1 MAVSVN
7 QSVSGGGVGGGPVQ
21 TVGSGNVSTQDST
34 VLGTGSVDVGNTNT
48 LNLTLAADSS
58 SEVGIAKVNQVQYF
72 GIGNLTGAAHI
83 VGSFNYSYVD
93 ATGKTIALAIGSENS
108 IGQNNGTITRANS
121 SLNTINGN
129 AAGKT
134 ITLWTGATSVPTNNA
149 GTLTRAQ
156 GFRSELTSGN
166 TGTITL
172 WEGFYNADASTGVG
186 TVTSRFAFVND
197 DAGAVFKSK
206 APFCDSSF
214 TALSPTNG
222 GTTNIPAGV
231 GLVVLNSGGNIAGCT
246 LAFAA
251 AAGFTDGQKITFY
264 SVFAITTPAY
274 TSAGVTQLSFPSTIA
289 AGSFFTVQ
297 YAASGPYWIR
307 VG

>member
-1 MAVSVN
+1 MTTSYAVGKNWV
-7 QSVSGGGVGGGPVQ
+7 
-21 TVGSGNVSTQDST
+21 TVADTPASAGYSNRSFTF
-34 VLGTGSVDVGNTNT
+34 LGTGLEVMETSTA
-48 LNLTLAADSS
+48 TLAITSSGSPVAIARVDQVNNYSTAD
-58 SEVGIAKVNQVQYF
+58 I
-72 GIGNLTGAAHI
+72 TGAGHI
-83 VGSFNYSYVD
+83 VGSFSYAYND
-93 ATGKTIALAIGSENS
+93 AAGTTIALAIGAENS
-108 IGQNNGTITRANS
+108 IGNNNGTITRANS

-149 GTLTRAQ
+149 GTLTKAQ
-156 GFRSELTSGN
+156 GFRAEVTTGN
-166 TGTITL
+166 TGTISE
-172 WEGFYNADASTGVG
+172 WAGFYNEDVSAIAGIAA
-186 TVTSRFAFVND
+186 RYAFVNN

-206 APFCDSSF
+206 APFCDNSF
-214 TALSPTNG
+214 VALSPTNG

-274 TSAGVTQLSFPSTIA
+274 TSAGVTQLGFPATIA
-289 AGSFFTVQ
+289 AGAFFTVQ
-297 YAASGPYWIR
+297 YAAVGPYWVR

>member
-1 MAVSVN
+1 MLRAYGRGLPDSVTYVAPGTNGTPEVAVSETETVAITSDGTPVTIATVHQVN
-7 QSVSGGGVGGGPVQ
+7 NFSTANIVAPGHIVGAFNYAFNASGA
-21 TVGSGNVSTQDST
+21 
-34 VLGTGSVDVGNTNT
+34 GNTN
-48 LNLTLAADSS
+48 
-58 SEVGIAKVNQVQYF
+58 
-72 GIGNLTGAAHI
+72 
-83 VGSFNYSYVD
+83 
-93 ATGKTIALAIGSENS
+93 ALAVGSENS
-108 IGQNNGTITRANS
+108 IGNNNGTITRANS

-149 GTLTRAQ
+149 GTITSAQ
-156 GFRSELTSGN
+156 GFRAEVTSGN
-166 TGTITL
+166 TGTISS
-172 WEGFYNADASTGVG
+172 WAGFYNEDVSAIPGI
-186 TVTSRFAFVND
+186 TVRYAFVNN

-206 APFCDSSF
+206 APFCDNSF
-214 TALSPTNG
+214 VALSPTNG

-251 AAGFTDGQKITFY
+251 EATFTDGQKITFY

-274 TSAGVTQLSFPSTIA
+274 TSAGVTQLGFPSTIA
-289 AGSFFTVQ
+289 AGAFFTVQ
-297 YAASGPYWIR
+297 YAAVGPYWIR